1 MASYD
6 GVAVSP
12 SKKQA
17 LLGDAAPL
25 RIVVVSGKGLV
36 ALGSD
41 GLTSN
46 CMCEATLILRGGKTT
61 TTKTKV
67 AKMTRNPLWHCPV
80 ALDAHAVAD
89 IESLQIAVRHVS
101 GFTSKEMGVAVIPS
115 DFFLGEQNAEQWFD
129 LAPTSTMMRQ
139 TSFRED
145 RPYGQVCVSLSSTT
159 APRSQGNSSVLSASS
174 SVPAAASS
182 DASVVR
188 KHDPV
193 AELVAVRNCHQSLP
207 QPGETWYVIAASWVE
222 AWLTFVAKKSNDAPG
237 EVANQSLLDPT
248 TGRLRAT
255 VHLKTDARL
264 IDPQSWA
271 LYRRWYGGGPVIA
284 VQVPTD
290 VRSVGR
296 WMAKL
301 DLPSVA
307 VVHAP

>member
-6 GVAVSP
+6 AVAVSP

-17 LLGDAAPL
+17 LLGDATPL
-25 RIVVVSGKGLV
+25 SVVVVSGKGLV
-36 ALGSD
+36 ALSSD

-46 CMCEATLILRGGKTT
+46 CMCEATLFLRGGKTA

-80 ALDAHAVAD
+80 ALGTHAIGD
-89 IESLQIAVRHVS
+89 IESLQLAVRHVA
-101 GFTSKEMGVAVIPS
+101 GFTTKEMGVAVIPT
-115 DFFLGEQNAEQWFD
+115 DFFLGEPNTEQWFD
-129 LAPTSTMMRQ
+129 LAPTATMMRQ
-139 TSFRED
+139 SSFRQD
-145 RPYGQVCVSLSSTT
+145 WPYGQVCVSL
-159 APRSQGNSSVLSASS
+159 APRSRSQGNSSALAASS
-174 SVPAAASS
+174 SVLAASS
-182 DASVVR
+182 CDAPVAR

-207 QPGETWYVIAASWVE
+207 QPGETWYVIAAAWVE
-222 AWLTFVAKKSNDAPG
+222 AWLTFVAKKTNDAPS
-237 EVANQSLLDPT
+237 EVSNQSLLDPA
-248 TGRLRAT
+248 TGQLRAT

-296 WMAKL
+296 WLAKL

-307 VVHAP
+307 VVQ